1 MEVRSTRDI
10 LIMVNRIIRIMET
23 KGFTRTEASIC
34 LAAATT
40 LVPASHRLRTNED
53 DRPTWTPEDNN
64 EVFRNDTT

>member
-23 KGFTRTEASIC
+23 KGFTTSEATIC

-40 LVPASHRLRTNED
+40 LVPASSRLRTNGD
-53 DRPTWTPEDNN
+53 SRPTWTPES
-64 EVFRNDTT
+64 ETEI